1 MWERDSSEDAHKRSG
16 SIDSEE
22 AREYCPAI
30 RVLQVGNWRRN
41 VGAAADRREFED
53 LGPLFAVSARN
64 SVQVFTFIPG
74 VFPCPF
80 SDSLR

>member
-1 MWERDSSEDAHKRSG
+1 LTAKKRVHIVQG
-16 SIDSEE
+16 
-22 AREYCPAI
+22 I

-64 SVQVFTFIPG
+64 SVQVFTFVPG
-74 VFPCPF
+74 VFPCSF
-80 SDSLR
+80 SDGLRRSKPQSAAGRNGNIA